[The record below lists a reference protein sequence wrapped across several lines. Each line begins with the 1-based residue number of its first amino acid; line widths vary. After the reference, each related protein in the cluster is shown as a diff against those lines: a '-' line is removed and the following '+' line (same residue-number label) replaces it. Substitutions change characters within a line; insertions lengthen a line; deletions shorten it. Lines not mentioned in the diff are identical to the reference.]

1 MPLFTQNGSLLRAGN
16 SLRGCCCDDIEP
28 PPPPPPPVPPGP
40 EPPPPP
46 IPPGDPPEFGGECC
60 LINADGSDT
69 GRAYCNDD
77 ELTIWYGKKSASLCG
92 GKFVANLD
100 GDHTCSDNRE
110 HGLRDEYITAR
121 FSVGAIPLHNPM
133 GEVIGQLLGS
143 GGAVTRVR
151 SFYNRFASCSGDEVD
166 DNARTPSVLRSF
178 TCLAGEFHVNSR
190 LVMQGETVSFRGMSF
205 NAGPFNRNGDCMG
218 TIDAIIP
225 RCNQIPTRHPQG
237 GTVGDGQ
244 PGMEILDAILRAQG
258 HPAHRVVM
266 IAAFAIVQVTLRLTW
281 YHHDD
286 YDIYASFSCQ
296 GGHEAVPTC

>member
-77 ELTIWYGKKSASLCG
+77 ELTIWYGKKNVSLCG
-92 GKFVANLD
+92 GKFVAQLD
-100 GDHTCSDNRE
+100 GDHTCSDSRH

-121 FSVGAIPLHNPM
+121 FS
-133 GEVIGQLLGS
+133 IGQLPVFDTNGNIMEYQIGS
-143 GGAVTRVR
+143 GGSELVFRTW
-151 SFYNRFASCSGDEVD
+151 YNRFSECVGDPVD
-166 DNARTPSVLRSF
+166 DNARTPTAIRQV
-178 TCLAGEFHVNSR
+178 TCLQGQCRFNGISLAAGVTHSKNGVPFYNEPLNQQAYCGGRQDTVIPECHFVPPVRSTSAKRQSVPGFH
-190 LVMQGETVSFRGMSF
+190 
-205 NAGPFNRNGDCMG
+205 
-218 TIDAIIP
+218 
-225 RCNQIPTRHPQG
+225 
-237 GTVGDGQ
+237 
-244 PGMEILDAILRAQG
+244 
-258 HPAHRVVM
+258 
-266 IAAFAIVQVTLRLTW
+266 AAYAVVQVTVRLTW

-286 YDIYASFSCQ
+286 YDIYTSFRCSVIDDRVC
-296 GGHEAVPTC
+296 